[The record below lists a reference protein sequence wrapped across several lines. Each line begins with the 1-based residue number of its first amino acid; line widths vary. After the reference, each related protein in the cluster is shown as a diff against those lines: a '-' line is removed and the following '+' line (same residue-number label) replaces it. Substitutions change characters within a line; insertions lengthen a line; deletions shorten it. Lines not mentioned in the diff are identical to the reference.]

1 MDRRDFLSTL
11 QKKIKTCIA
20 DNEAKYNNPAR
31 IDVQSYN
38 GHFEVERTEKNR
50 HHIGSF
56 IIAWGVV
63 VEKEINEIDK
73 ELYKL

>member
-1 MDRRDFLSTL
+1 MDRRDFLSAL
-11 QKKIKTCIA
+11 QKKIKACIA
-20 DNEAKYNNPAR
+20 DNEAKYNDPAC
-31 IDVQSYN
+31 IGVQTHNS
-38 GHFEVERTEKNR
+38 HFEVERLEKNR
-50 HHIGSF
+50 HFIGSF